1 MSFNLQMNLCKTL
14 AVCIAVL
21 AAPSP
26 AGAREFRVADTQS
39 EDYPTVQALT
49 FMARIVEERSGGRH
63 RIRVF
68 HSRQLGEEK
77 ETIEQTRVG
86 AIDLNRTNVA
96 PIGSLIPAAN
106 VLALPFLF
114 RSFDHLHK
122 VLDQAIGE
130 EILASSQR
138 HGFVGLTFYDSGIA
152 VDLQQRA
159 AGAHAC
165 RHERLANSGAAIG
178 ADVRHDQGARRR
190 TGRATVRAGATGLS
204 TRLIDG
210 AENNWP
216 SYVTTNHYKLAPY
229 YTLTEHT
236 MGPELLVMS
245 PRAWESLSAEDQ
257 DIFRDAAR
265 KSSAYMRELWNG
277 LEERSRQQARAA
289 GDHHHQRFRPK
300 AVRAGDEH
308 DLRKERHR
316 SGPERIDRAYS
327 QDSMSLDLLALKEEQ
342 SAAPTA
348 RQRRSLD
355 LETQSV
361 VRVLPIRW
369 RLLSIAALNATVAI
383 ILAALIWNGANVLS
397 RAWDDV
403 RTVRESDKLLVLLES
418 EASRLQNLIH
428 RYINQPSQEVLT
440 EILGLHGEVLSTLR
454 NRGAVDPVL
463 SGSADE
469 LRAVTER
476 FLQGFGE
483 VRELQTTIAHTYE
496 NDVLKPAREMA
507 GLYAIIEGAIGTRD
521 ALLLPSLGKSREAF
535 TASLVAANA
544 FYLSLA
550 SDAADEAR
558 RNITTVEQTIP
569 VMIDLAE
576 NDLQRAALTALAQR
590 AAAFGD
596 GLKTLAEQFA
606 TRTNLL
612 KTAIDDNQAAMIEVI
627 NKLSAQMTLREL
639 QAQGSFDHTL
649 ANIYQNVALV
659 AVVFLTLI
667 VVIGVLIAR
676 SIILPLKEIMAAMH
690 AVVSEKYDQPI
701 QGTQA
706 RDEIG
711 EMARA
716 VAVFRENA
724 IAKRKAENE
733 LRASKDRAE
742 KALEDLREAQQN
754 LIAAEKL
761 AALGGLVAGVAHEVN
776 NPIGI
781 SLTVASS
788 FARRCDDFANE
799 VGSGPL
805 RRSRLDEFLE
815 GGRDAANQLV
825 ANLQRAGELVQSFK
839 QVAVDRSHADRR
851 QFDLRES
858 TDQIV
863 ASLRPVLKKSQ
874 ITLTVDVPAG
884 IIMDSYPG
892 SYGQVLTNL
901 FLNSVVHAFPDGRAG
916 SVMVEARQVRDD
928 VEIFVSDDGV
938 GMSEDIQR
946 RAFDPFFTTRRGEGG
961 TGLGLHIIFNLV
973 TQQLGG
979 RLAFE
984 SRLGWGTRFRITL
997 PRVAPGESP
1006 PEEAAQ

>member
-1 MSFNLQMNLCKTL
+1 
-14 AVCIAVL
+14 
-21 AAPSP
+21 
-26 AGAREFRVADTQS
+26 
-39 EDYPTVQALT
+39 
-49 FMARIVEERSGGRH
+49 
-63 RIRVF
+63 
-68 HSRQLGEEK
+68 
-77 ETIEQTRVG
+77 
-86 AIDLNRTNVA
+86 
-96 PIGSLIPAAN
+96 
-106 VLALPFLF
+106 
-114 RSFDHLHK
+114 
-122 VLDQAIGE
+122 
-130 EILASSQR
+130 
-138 HGFVGLTFYDSGIA
+138 
-152 VDLQQRA
+152 
-159 AGAHAC
+159 
-165 RHERLANSGAAIG
+165 
-178 ADVRHDQGARRR
+178 
-190 TGRATVRAGATGLS
+190 
-204 TRLIDG
+204 
-210 AENNWP
+210 
-216 SYVTTNHYKLAPY
+216 
-229 YTLTEHT
+229 
-236 MGPELLVMS
+236 
-245 PRAWESLSAEDQ
+245 
-257 DIFRDAAR
+257 
-265 KSSAYMRELWNG
+265 
-277 LEERSRQQARAA
+277 
-289 GDHHHQRFRPK
+289 
-300 AVRAGDEH
+300 
-308 DLRKERHR
+308 
-316 SGPERIDRAYS
+316 
-327 QDSMSLDLLALKEEQ
+327 MSLNLLALKEEQ
-342 SAAPTA
+342 SAAPTG

-403 RTVRESDKLLVLLES
+403 RTVRESDRLLVLLES

-483 VRELQTTIAHTYE
+483 VRALQTTIAHTYE
-496 NDVLKPAREMA
+496 NEVLKPAREMA
-507 GLYAIIEGAIGTRD
+507 GLYAIIEGAIGARD

-550 SDAADEAR
+550 SDAADEAS

-576 NDLQRAALTALAQR
+576 NNLQRTALTALAQR

-606 TRTNLL
+606 MRTNLL
-612 KTAIDDNQAAMIEVI
+612 KTAIDDNQAAMIAVI

-659 AVVFLTLI
+659 AVIFLTLI
-667 VVIGVLIAR
+667 VVIGALIAR
-676 SIILPLKEIMAAMH
+676 SINLPLKEIMAAMH

-724 IAKRKAENE
+724 IAKRKAEDE

-788 FARRCDDFANE
+788 FARRCDEFAKE

-825 ANLQRAGELVQSFK
+825 SNLQRAGELVQSFK

-851 QFDLRES
+851 PFDLRES

-874 ITLTVDVPAG
+874 ITLTVDVPPG
-884 IIMDSYPG
+884 INMDSYPG

-916 SVMVEARQVRDD
+916 SVLVEARQVRDD
-928 VEIFVSDDGV
+928 VDIFVSDDGV
-938 GMSEDIQR
+938 GMSEEIQR

-997 PRVAPGESP
+997 PRVAPGETQ

>member
-1 MSFNLQMNLCKTL
+1 
-14 AVCIAVL
+14 
-21 AAPSP
+21 
-26 AGAREFRVADTQS
+26 
-39 EDYPTVQALT
+39 
-49 FMARIVEERSGGRH
+49 
-63 RIRVF
+63 
-68 HSRQLGEEK
+68 
-77 ETIEQTRVG
+77 
-86 AIDLNRTNVA
+86 
-96 PIGSLIPAAN
+96 
-106 VLALPFLF
+106 
-114 RSFDHLHK
+114 
-122 VLDQAIGE
+122 
-130 EILASSQR
+130 
-138 HGFVGLTFYDSGIA
+138 
-152 VDLQQRA
+152 
-159 AGAHAC
+159 
-165 RHERLANSGAAIG
+165 
-178 ADVRHDQGARRR
+178 
-190 TGRATVRAGATGLS
+190 
-204 TRLIDG
+204 
-210 AENNWP
+210 
-216 SYVTTNHYKLAPY
+216 
-229 YTLTEHT
+229 
-236 MGPELLVMS
+236 
-245 PRAWESLSAEDQ
+245 
-257 DIFRDAAR
+257 
-265 KSSAYMRELWNG
+265 
-277 LEERSRQQARAA
+277 
-289 GDHHHQRFRPK
+289 
-300 AVRAGDEH
+300 
-308 DLRKERHR
+308 
-316 SGPERIDRAYS
+316 
-327 QDSMSLDLLALKEEQ
+327 MSLDLVALKDEQ
-342 SAAPTA
+342 SAARNA
-348 RQRRSLD
+348 RPRRSLD
-355 LETQSV
+355 LETESF

-369 RLLSIAALNATVAI
+369 RLFSIAALNAAVAF
-383 ILAALIWNGANVLS
+383 ILAAFIWNGANVLS

-454 NRGAVDPVL
+454 NRGAIDPIL

-469 LRAVTER
+469 LRTVTER

-483 VRELQTTIAHTYE
+483 VRALQTTIAHTYE
-496 NDVLKPAREMA
+496 NEVLKPAREMA
-507 GLYAIIEGAIGTRD
+507 GLYAIIEGAIGARD

-576 NDLQRAALTALAQR
+576 NSLQRAALTALAQR

-606 TRTNLL
+606 MRTNLL
-612 KTAIDDNQAAMIEVI
+612 KTAIDDNQAAMISVI

-659 AVVFLTLI
+659 AVIFLTLI
-667 VVIGVLIAR
+667 VVIGALIAR

-690 AVVSEKYDQPI
+690 GVVSEKYDEPI
-701 QGTQA
+701 QGTHA

-724 IAKRKAENE
+724 IAKRKAEDE
-733 LRASKDRAE
+733 LRAAKDRAE
-742 KALEDLREAQQN
+742 KALDDLREAQQS

-761 AALGGLVAGVAHEVN
+761 AALGGLVAGVAHAVN

-788 FARRCDDFANE
+788 FARRCEEFAKE
-799 VGSGPL
+799 VDAGPL
-805 RRSRLDEFLE
+805 RRSRLGEFLE

-851 QFDLRES
+851 PFDLRES

-884 IIMDSYPG
+884 IMMDSYPG

-916 SVMVEARQVRDD
+916 SVIVEARQVRDD
-928 VEIFVSDDGV
+928 VDIFVSDDGV
-938 GMSEDIQR
+938 GMSEEIQR
-946 RAFDPFFTTRRGEGG
+946 RAFDPFFTTRRNEGG

-997 PRVAPGESP
+997 PRVAPGEAP
-1006 PEEAAQ
+1006 PAQAAQ

>member
-1 MSFNLQMNLCKTL
+1 
-14 AVCIAVL
+14 
-21 AAPSP
+21 
-26 AGAREFRVADTQS
+26 
-39 EDYPTVQALT
+39 
-49 FMARIVEERSGGRH
+49 
-63 RIRVF
+63 
-68 HSRQLGEEK
+68 
-77 ETIEQTRVG
+77 
-86 AIDLNRTNVA
+86 
-96 PIGSLIPAAN
+96 
-106 VLALPFLF
+106 
-114 RSFDHLHK
+114 
-122 VLDQAIGE
+122 
-130 EILASSQR
+130 
-138 HGFVGLTFYDSGIA
+138 
-152 VDLQQRA
+152 
-159 AGAHAC
+159 
-165 RHERLANSGAAIG
+165 
-178 ADVRHDQGARRR
+178 
-190 TGRATVRAGATGLS
+190 
-204 TRLIDG
+204 
-210 AENNWP
+210 
-216 SYVTTNHYKLAPY
+216 
-229 YTLTEHT
+229 
-236 MGPELLVMS
+236 
-245 PRAWESLSAEDQ
+245 
-257 DIFRDAAR
+257 
-265 KSSAYMRELWNG
+265 
-277 LEERSRQQARAA
+277 
-289 GDHHHQRFRPK
+289 
-300 AVRAGDEH
+300 
-308 DLRKERHR
+308 
-316 SGPERIDRAYS
+316 
-327 QDSMSLDLLALKEEQ
+327 MSLDLLALKEEQ
-342 SAAPTA
+342 SAAPTG

-355 LETQSV
+355 LETQSL

-403 RTVRESDKLLVLLES
+403 RTVRESDRLLVLLES

-483 VRELQTTIAHTYE
+483 VRALQTTIAHTYE
-496 NDVLKPAREMA
+496 NEVLKPAREMA
-507 GLYAIIEGAIGTRD
+507 GLYAIIEGAIGARD

-576 NDLQRAALTALAQR
+576 NNLQRTALTALAQR

-606 TRTNLL
+606 MRTNLL
-612 KTAIDDNQAAMIEVI
+612 KTAIDDNQAAMIAVI

-659 AVVFLTLI
+659 AVIFLTLI
-667 VVIGVLIAR
+667 VVIGALIAR
-676 SIILPLKEIMAAMH
+676 SINLPLKEIMAAMH

-724 IAKRKAENE
+724 IAKRKAEDE

-788 FARRCDDFANE
+788 FARRCDEFAKE

-825 ANLQRAGELVQSFK
+825 SNLQRAGELVQSFK

-851 QFDLRES
+851 PFDLRES

-874 ITLTVDVPAG
+874 ITLTVDVPPG
-884 IIMDSYPG
+884 INMDSYPG

-916 SVMVEARQVRDD
+916 SVLVEARQVRDD
-928 VEIFVSDDGV
+928 VDIFVSDDGV
-938 GMSEDIQR
+938 GMSEEIQR

-997 PRVAPGESP
+997 PRVAPGETQ

>member
-1 MSFNLQMNLCKTL
+1 
-14 AVCIAVL
+14 
-21 AAPSP
+21 
-26 AGAREFRVADTQS
+26 
-39 EDYPTVQALT
+39 
-49 FMARIVEERSGGRH
+49 
-63 RIRVF
+63 
-68 HSRQLGEEK
+68 
-77 ETIEQTRVG
+77 
-86 AIDLNRTNVA
+86 
-96 PIGSLIPAAN
+96 
-106 VLALPFLF
+106 
-114 RSFDHLHK
+114 
-122 VLDQAIGE
+122 
-130 EILASSQR
+130 
-138 HGFVGLTFYDSGIA
+138 
-152 VDLQQRA
+152 
-159 AGAHAC
+159 
-165 RHERLANSGAAIG
+165 
-178 ADVRHDQGARRR
+178 
-190 TGRATVRAGATGLS
+190 
-204 TRLIDG
+204 
-210 AENNWP
+210 
-216 SYVTTNHYKLAPY
+216 
-229 YTLTEHT
+229 
-236 MGPELLVMS
+236 
-245 PRAWESLSAEDQ
+245 
-257 DIFRDAAR
+257 
-265 KSSAYMRELWNG
+265 
-277 LEERSRQQARAA
+277 
-289 GDHHHQRFRPK
+289 
-300 AVRAGDEH
+300 
-308 DLRKERHR
+308 
-316 SGPERIDRAYS
+316 
-327 QDSMSLDLLALKEEQ
+327 MSLDLVALKDEQ
-342 SAAPTA
+342 SATRNA
-348 RQRRSLD
+348 RPRRSLD
-355 LETQSV
+355 LETESV

-369 RLLSIAALNATVAI
+369 RLFLIAALNASVAF
-383 ILAALIWNGANVLS
+383 ILAAFIWNGANVLS

-454 NRGAVDPVL
+454 NRGAVDPIL

-469 LRAVTER
+469 LRTVTER

-483 VRELQTTIAHTYE
+483 VRALQTTIAHTYE

-507 GLYAIIEGAIGTRD
+507 GLYAIIEGAIGARD

-576 NDLQRAALTALAQR
+576 NSLQRAALSALAQR

-606 TRTNLL
+606 MRTNLL
-612 KTAIDDNQAAMIEVI
+612 KTAIDDNQAAMIAVI

-659 AVVFLTLI
+659 AVIFLTLI
-667 VVIGVLIAR
+667 VVIGALIAR

-690 AVVSEKYDQPI
+690 AVVSEKYDEPI
-701 QGTQA
+701 QGTHA

-724 IAKRKAENE
+724 IAKRKAEDE
-733 LRASKDRAE
+733 LRAAKDRAE
-742 KALEDLREAQQN
+742 KALDDLREAQQN

-788 FARRCDDFANE
+788 FARRCDEFAKE
-799 VGSGPL
+799 VGAGPL

-851 QFDLRES
+851 PFDLRES

-874 ITLTVDVPAG
+874 ITLSVDVPAG
-884 IIMDSYPG
+884 IVMDSYPG

-916 SVMVEARQVRDD
+916 SVIVEARQVRDD
-928 VEIFVSDDGV
+928 VDIFVSDDGV
-938 GMSEDIQR
+938 GMSEEIQR
-946 RAFDPFFTTRRGEGG
+946 RAFDPFFTTRRNEGG

-997 PRVAPGESP
+997 PRVAPGETQP
-1006 PEEAAQ
+1006 AQAAQ

>member
-1 MSFNLQMNLCKTL
+1 
-14 AVCIAVL
+14 
-21 AAPSP
+21 
-26 AGAREFRVADTQS
+26 
-39 EDYPTVQALT
+39 
-49 FMARIVEERSGGRH
+49 
-63 RIRVF
+63 
-68 HSRQLGEEK
+68 
-77 ETIEQTRVG
+77 
-86 AIDLNRTNVA
+86 
-96 PIGSLIPAAN
+96 
-106 VLALPFLF
+106 
-114 RSFDHLHK
+114 
-122 VLDQAIGE
+122 
-130 EILASSQR
+130 
-138 HGFVGLTFYDSGIA
+138 
-152 VDLQQRA
+152 
-159 AGAHAC
+159 
-165 RHERLANSGAAIG
+165 
-178 ADVRHDQGARRR
+178 
-190 TGRATVRAGATGLS
+190 
-204 TRLIDG
+204 
-210 AENNWP
+210 
-216 SYVTTNHYKLAPY
+216 
-229 YTLTEHT
+229 
-236 MGPELLVMS
+236 
-245 PRAWESLSAEDQ
+245 
-257 DIFRDAAR
+257 
-265 KSSAYMRELWNG
+265 
-277 LEERSRQQARAA
+277 
-289 GDHHHQRFRPK
+289 
-300 AVRAGDEH
+300 
-308 DLRKERHR
+308 
-316 SGPERIDRAYS
+316 
-327 QDSMSLDLLALKEEQ
+327 MSLDLVALKDEQ
-342 SAAPTA
+342 SATRNA
-348 RQRRSLD
+348 RPRRSLD
-355 LETQSV
+355 LETESV

-369 RLLSIAALNATVAI
+369 RLFLIAALNASVAF
-383 ILAALIWNGANVLS
+383 ILAAFIWNGANVLS

-454 NRGAVDPVL
+454 NRGAIDPIL

-469 LRAVTER
+469 LRTVTER

-483 VRELQTTIAHTYE
+483 VRALQTTIAHTYE

-507 GLYAIIEGAIGTRD
+507 GLYAIIEGAIGARD
-521 ALLLPSLGKSREAF
+521 ALLLPSLGKSRESF

-576 NDLQRAALTALAQR
+576 NSLQRAALSALAQR

-606 TRTNLL
+606 MRTNLL
-612 KTAIDDNQAAMIEVI
+612 KTAIDDNQAAMIAVI

-659 AVVFLTLI
+659 AVIFLTLI
-667 VVIGVLIAR
+667 VVIGALIAR

-690 AVVSEKYDQPI
+690 AVVSEKYDEPI
-701 QGTQA
+701 QGTHA

-724 IAKRKAENE
+724 IAKRKAEDE
-733 LRASKDRAE
+733 LRAAKDRAE
-742 KALEDLREAQQN
+742 KALDDLREAQQS

-788 FARRCDDFANE
+788 FARRCDEFAKE
-799 VGSGPL
+799 VDAGPL

-851 QFDLRES
+851 PFDLRES

-916 SVMVEARQVRDD
+916 SVIVEARQVRDD
-928 VEIFVSDDGV
+928 VDIFVSDDGV
-938 GMSEDIQR
+938 GMSEEIQR
-946 RAFDPFFTTRRGEGG
+946 RAFDPFFTTRRNEGG

-997 PRVAPGESP
+997 PRVAPGEAQP
-1006 PEEAAQ
+1006 AQAAQ

>member
-1 MSFNLQMNLCKTL
+1 
-14 AVCIAVL
+14 
-21 AAPSP
+21 
-26 AGAREFRVADTQS
+26 
-39 EDYPTVQALT
+39 
-49 FMARIVEERSGGRH
+49 
-63 RIRVF
+63 
-68 HSRQLGEEK
+68 
-77 ETIEQTRVG
+77 
-86 AIDLNRTNVA
+86 
-96 PIGSLIPAAN
+96 
-106 VLALPFLF
+106 
-114 RSFDHLHK
+114 
-122 VLDQAIGE
+122 
-130 EILASSQR
+130 
-138 HGFVGLTFYDSGIA
+138 
-152 VDLQQRA
+152 
-159 AGAHAC
+159 
-165 RHERLANSGAAIG
+165 
-178 ADVRHDQGARRR
+178 
-190 TGRATVRAGATGLS
+190 
-204 TRLIDG
+204 
-210 AENNWP
+210 
-216 SYVTTNHYKLAPY
+216 
-229 YTLTEHT
+229 
-236 MGPELLVMS
+236 
-245 PRAWESLSAEDQ
+245 
-257 DIFRDAAR
+257 
-265 KSSAYMRELWNG
+265 
-277 LEERSRQQARAA
+277 
-289 GDHHHQRFRPK
+289 
-300 AVRAGDEH
+300 
-308 DLRKERHR
+308 
-316 SGPERIDRAYS
+316 
-327 QDSMSLDLLALKEEQ
+327 MSLDLVALKDEQ
-342 SAAPTA
+342 SATRNA
-348 RQRRSLD
+348 RPRRSLD
-355 LETQSV
+355 LETESV

-369 RLLSIAALNATVAI
+369 RLFLIAALNASVAF
-383 ILAALIWNGANVLS
+383 ILAAFIWNGANVLS

-454 NRGAVDPVL
+454 NRGAVDPIL

-469 LRAVTER
+469 LRTVTER

-483 VRELQTTIAHTYE
+483 VRALQTTIAHTYE

-507 GLYAIIEGAIGTRD
+507 GLYAIIEGAIGARD

-576 NDLQRAALTALAQR
+576 NSLQRAALSALAQR

-596 GLKTLAEQFA
+596 GLKTLAEQFSM
-606 TRTNLL
+606 RTNLL
-612 KTAIDDNQAAMIEVI
+612 KTAIDDNQAAMIAVI

-659 AVVFLTLI
+659 AVIFLTLI
-667 VVIGVLIAR
+667 VVIGALIAR

-690 AVVSEKYDQPI
+690 AVVSEKYDEPI
-701 QGTQA
+701 QGTHA

-724 IAKRKAENE
+724 IAKRKAEDE
-733 LRASKDRAE
+733 LRAAKDRAE
-742 KALEDLREAQQN
+742 KALDDLREAQQN

-788 FARRCDDFANE
+788 FARRCDEFAKE
-799 VGSGPL
+799 VGAGPL

-851 QFDLRES
+851 PFDLRES

-874 ITLTVDVPAG
+874 ITLSVDVPAG
-884 IIMDSYPG
+884 IVMDSYPG

-916 SVMVEARQVRDD
+916 SVIVEARQVRDD
-928 VEIFVSDDGV
+928 VDIFVSDDGV
-938 GMSEDIQR
+938 GMSEEIQR
-946 RAFDPFFTTRRGEGG
+946 RAFDPFFTTRRNEGG

-997 PRVAPGESP
+997 PRVAPGETQP
-1006 PEEAAQ
+1006 AQAAQ

>member
-1 MSFNLQMNLCKTL
+1 
-14 AVCIAVL
+14 
-21 AAPSP
+21 
-26 AGAREFRVADTQS
+26 
-39 EDYPTVQALT
+39 
-49 FMARIVEERSGGRH
+49 
-63 RIRVF
+63 
-68 HSRQLGEEK
+68 
-77 ETIEQTRVG
+77 
-86 AIDLNRTNVA
+86 
-96 PIGSLIPAAN
+96 
-106 VLALPFLF
+106 
-114 RSFDHLHK
+114 
-122 VLDQAIGE
+122 
-130 EILASSQR
+130 
-138 HGFVGLTFYDSGIA
+138 
-152 VDLQQRA
+152 
-159 AGAHAC
+159 
-165 RHERLANSGAAIG
+165 
-178 ADVRHDQGARRR
+178 
-190 TGRATVRAGATGLS
+190 
-204 TRLIDG
+204 
-210 AENNWP
+210 
-216 SYVTTNHYKLAPY
+216 
-229 YTLTEHT
+229 
-236 MGPELLVMS
+236 
-245 PRAWESLSAEDQ
+245 
-257 DIFRDAAR
+257 
-265 KSSAYMRELWNG
+265 
-277 LEERSRQQARAA
+277 
-289 GDHHHQRFRPK
+289 
-300 AVRAGDEH
+300 
-308 DLRKERHR
+308 
-316 SGPERIDRAYS
+316 
-327 QDSMSLDLLALKEEQ
+327 MSLDLVALKDEQ
-342 SAAPTA
+342 SATRNA
-348 RQRRSLD
+348 RPRRSLD
-355 LETQSV
+355 LETESV

-369 RLLSIAALNATVAI
+369 RLFLIAALNASVAF
-383 ILAALIWNGANVLS
+383 ILAAFIWNGANVLS

-454 NRGAVDPVL
+454 NRGAVDPIL

-469 LRAVTER
+469 LRTVTER

-483 VRELQTTIAHTYE
+483 VRALQTTIAHTYE

-507 GLYAIIEGAIGTRD
+507 GLYAIIEGAIGARD

-576 NDLQRAALTALAQR
+576 NSLQRAALSALAQR
-590 AAAFGD
+590 AGAFGD

-606 TRTNLL
+606 MRTNLL
-612 KTAIDDNQAAMIEVI
+612 KTAIDDNQAAMIAVI

-659 AVVFLTLI
+659 AVIFLTLI
-667 VVIGVLIAR
+667 VVIGALIAR

-690 AVVSEKYDQPI
+690 AVVSEKYDEPI
-701 QGTQA
+701 QGTHA

-724 IAKRKAENE
+724 IAKRKAEDE
-733 LRASKDRAE
+733 LRAAKDRAE
-742 KALEDLREAQQN
+742 KALDDLREAQQN

-788 FARRCDDFANE
+788 FARRCDEFAKE
-799 VGSGPL
+799 VGAGPL

-851 QFDLRES
+851 PFDLRES

-874 ITLTVDVPAG
+874 ITLSVDVPAG
-884 IIMDSYPG
+884 IVMDSYPG

-916 SVMVEARQVRDD
+916 SVIVEARQVRDD
-928 VEIFVSDDGV
+928 VDIFVSDDGV
-938 GMSEDIQR
+938 GMSEEIQR
-946 RAFDPFFTTRRGEGG
+946 RAFDPFFTTRRNEGG

-997 PRVAPGESP
+997 PRVAPGETQP
-1006 PEEAAQ
+1006 AQAAQ

>member
-1 MSFNLQMNLCKTL
+1 
-14 AVCIAVL
+14 
-21 AAPSP
+21 
-26 AGAREFRVADTQS
+26 
-39 EDYPTVQALT
+39 
-49 FMARIVEERSGGRH
+49 
-63 RIRVF
+63 
-68 HSRQLGEEK
+68 
-77 ETIEQTRVG
+77 
-86 AIDLNRTNVA
+86 
-96 PIGSLIPAAN
+96 
-106 VLALPFLF
+106 
-114 RSFDHLHK
+114 
-122 VLDQAIGE
+122 
-130 EILASSQR
+130 
-138 HGFVGLTFYDSGIA
+138 
-152 VDLQQRA
+152 
-159 AGAHAC
+159 
-165 RHERLANSGAAIG
+165 
-178 ADVRHDQGARRR
+178 
-190 TGRATVRAGATGLS
+190 
-204 TRLIDG
+204 
-210 AENNWP
+210 
-216 SYVTTNHYKLAPY
+216 
-229 YTLTEHT
+229 
-236 MGPELLVMS
+236 
-245 PRAWESLSAEDQ
+245 
-257 DIFRDAAR
+257 
-265 KSSAYMRELWNG
+265 
-277 LEERSRQQARAA
+277 
-289 GDHHHQRFRPK
+289 
-300 AVRAGDEH
+300 
-308 DLRKERHR
+308 
-316 SGPERIDRAYS
+316 
-327 QDSMSLDLLALKEEQ
+327 MSLDLVALKDEQ
-342 SAAPTA
+342 SAARNA
-348 RQRRSLD
+348 RPRRSLD
-355 LETQSV
+355 LETESV

-369 RLLSIAALNATVAI
+369 RLFSIAALNGAVAF
-383 ILAALIWNGANVLS
+383 ILAAFIWNGANVLS

-454 NRGAVDPVL
+454 NRGAIDPIL

-469 LRAVTER
+469 LRTVTER

-483 VRELQTTIAHTYE
+483 VRALQTTIAHTYE
-496 NDVLKPAREMA
+496 NEVLKPAREMA
-507 GLYAIIEGAIGTRD
+507 GLYAIIEGAIGARD

-576 NDLQRAALTALAQR
+576 NSLQRAALTALAQR

-606 TRTNLL
+606 MRTNLL
-612 KTAIDDNQAAMIEVI
+612 KTAIDDNQAAMISVI

-659 AVVFLTLI
+659 AVIFLTLI
-667 VVIGVLIAR
+667 VVIGALIAR

-690 AVVSEKYDQPI
+690 GVVSEKYDEPI
-701 QGTQA
+701 QGTHA

-724 IAKRKAENE
+724 IAKRKAEDE
-733 LRASKDRAE
+733 LRAAKDRAE
-742 KALEDLREAQQN
+742 KALDDLREAQQS

-788 FARRCDDFANE
+788 FARRCEEFAKE
-799 VGSGPL
+799 VDAGPL
-805 RRSRLDEFLE
+805 RRSRLGEFLE

-851 QFDLRES
+851 PFDLRES

-884 IIMDSYPG
+884 IMMDSYPG

-916 SVMVEARQVRDD
+916 SVIVEARQVRDD
-928 VEIFVSDDGV
+928 VDIFVSDDGV
-938 GMSEDIQR
+938 GMSEEIQR
-946 RAFDPFFTTRRGEGG
+946 RAFDPFFTTRRNEGG

-997 PRVAPGESP
+997 PRVAPGEAP
-1006 PEEAAQ
+1006 PAQAAQ

>member
-1 MSFNLQMNLCKTL
+1 
-14 AVCIAVL
+14 
-21 AAPSP
+21 
-26 AGAREFRVADTQS
+26 
-39 EDYPTVQALT
+39 
-49 FMARIVEERSGGRH
+49 
-63 RIRVF
+63 
-68 HSRQLGEEK
+68 
-77 ETIEQTRVG
+77 
-86 AIDLNRTNVA
+86 
-96 PIGSLIPAAN
+96 
-106 VLALPFLF
+106 
-114 RSFDHLHK
+114 
-122 VLDQAIGE
+122 
-130 EILASSQR
+130 
-138 HGFVGLTFYDSGIA
+138 
-152 VDLQQRA
+152 
-159 AGAHAC
+159 
-165 RHERLANSGAAIG
+165 
-178 ADVRHDQGARRR
+178 
-190 TGRATVRAGATGLS
+190 
-204 TRLIDG
+204 
-210 AENNWP
+210 
-216 SYVTTNHYKLAPY
+216 
-229 YTLTEHT
+229 
-236 MGPELLVMS
+236 
-245 PRAWESLSAEDQ
+245 
-257 DIFRDAAR
+257 
-265 KSSAYMRELWNG
+265 
-277 LEERSRQQARAA
+277 
-289 GDHHHQRFRPK
+289 
-300 AVRAGDEH
+300 
-308 DLRKERHR
+308 
-316 SGPERIDRAYS
+316 
-327 QDSMSLDLLALKEEQ
+327 MSLNLLALKEEQ
-342 SAAPTA
+342 SAAPTG

-403 RTVRESDKLLVLLES
+403 RTVRESDRLLVLLES

-483 VRELQTTIAHTYE
+483 VRALQTTIAHTYE
-496 NDVLKPAREMA
+496 NEVLKPAREMA
-507 GLYAIIEGAIGTRD
+507 GLYAIIEGAIGARD

-550 SDAADEAR
+550 SDAADEAS

-576 NDLQRAALTALAQR
+576 NNLQRTALTALAQR

-606 TRTNLL
+606 MRTNLL
-612 KTAIDDNQAAMIEVI
+612 KTAIDDNQAAMIAVI

-659 AVVFLTLI
+659 AVIFLTLI
-667 VVIGVLIAR
+667 VVIGALIAR
-676 SIILPLKEIMAAMH
+676 SINLPLKEIMAAMH

-724 IAKRKAENE
+724 IAKRKAEDE

-788 FARRCDDFANE
+788 FARRCDEFAKE

-825 ANLQRAGELVQSFK
+825 SNLQRAGELVRSFK

-851 QFDLRES
+851 PFDLRES

-874 ITLTVDVPAG
+874 ITLTVDVPPG
-884 IIMDSYPG
+884 INMDSYPG

-916 SVMVEARQVRDD
+916 SVLVEARQVRDD
-928 VEIFVSDDGV
+928 VDIFVSDDGV
-938 GMSEDIQR
+938 GMSEEIQR

-997 PRVAPGESP
+997 PRVAPGETQ

>member
-1 MSFNLQMNLCKTL
+1 
-14 AVCIAVL
+14 
-21 AAPSP
+21 
-26 AGAREFRVADTQS
+26 
-39 EDYPTVQALT
+39 
-49 FMARIVEERSGGRH
+49 
-63 RIRVF
+63 
-68 HSRQLGEEK
+68 
-77 ETIEQTRVG
+77 
-86 AIDLNRTNVA
+86 
-96 PIGSLIPAAN
+96 
-106 VLALPFLF
+106 
-114 RSFDHLHK
+114 
-122 VLDQAIGE
+122 
-130 EILASSQR
+130 
-138 HGFVGLTFYDSGIA
+138 
-152 VDLQQRA
+152 
-159 AGAHAC
+159 
-165 RHERLANSGAAIG
+165 
-178 ADVRHDQGARRR
+178 
-190 TGRATVRAGATGLS
+190 
-204 TRLIDG
+204 
-210 AENNWP
+210 
-216 SYVTTNHYKLAPY
+216 
-229 YTLTEHT
+229 
-236 MGPELLVMS
+236 
-245 PRAWESLSAEDQ
+245 
-257 DIFRDAAR
+257 
-265 KSSAYMRELWNG
+265 
-277 LEERSRQQARAA
+277 
-289 GDHHHQRFRPK
+289 
-300 AVRAGDEH
+300 
-308 DLRKERHR
+308 
-316 SGPERIDRAYS
+316 
-327 QDSMSLDLLALKEEQ
+327 MSLDLVALKDEQ
-342 SAAPTA
+342 SATRNA
-348 RQRRSLD
+348 RPRRSLD
-355 LETQSV
+355 LETESV

-369 RLLSIAALNATVAI
+369 RLFLIAALNASVAF
-383 ILAALIWNGANVLS
+383 ILAAFIWNGANVLS

-454 NRGAVDPVL
+454 NRGAVDPIL

-469 LRAVTER
+469 LRTVTER

-483 VRELQTTIAHTYE
+483 VRALQTTIAHTYE

-507 GLYAIIEGAIGTRD
+507 GLYAIIEGAIGARD

-576 NDLQRAALTALAQR
+576 NSLQRAALSALAQR

-606 TRTNLL
+606 MRTNLL
-612 KTAIDDNQAAMIEVI
+612 KTAIDDNQAAMIAVI

-659 AVVFLTLI
+659 AVIFLTLI
-667 VVIGVLIAR
+667 VVIGALIAR

-690 AVVSEKYDQPI
+690 AVVSEKYDEPI
-701 QGTQA
+701 HGTHA

-724 IAKRKAENE
+724 IAKRKAEDE
-733 LRASKDRAE
+733 LRAAKDRAE
-742 KALEDLREAQQN
+742 KALDDLREAQQS

-788 FARRCDDFANE
+788 FARRCDEFAKE
-799 VGSGPL
+799 VDAGPL
-805 RRSRLDEFLE
+805 RRSRLDEFLK

-851 QFDLRES
+851 PFDLRES

-916 SVMVEARQVRDD
+916 SVIVEARQVRDD
-928 VEIFVSDDGV
+928 VDIFVSDDGV
-938 GMSEDIQR
+938 GMSEEIQR
-946 RAFDPFFTTRRGEGG
+946 RAFDPFFTTRRNEGG

-997 PRVAPGESP
+997 PRVAPGEAQP
-1006 PEEAAQ
+1006 AQAAQ

>member
-1 MSFNLQMNLCKTL
+1 
-14 AVCIAVL
+14 
-21 AAPSP
+21 
-26 AGAREFRVADTQS
+26 
-39 EDYPTVQALT
+39 
-49 FMARIVEERSGGRH
+49 
-63 RIRVF
+63 
-68 HSRQLGEEK
+68 
-77 ETIEQTRVG
+77 
-86 AIDLNRTNVA
+86 
-96 PIGSLIPAAN
+96 
-106 VLALPFLF
+106 
-114 RSFDHLHK
+114 
-122 VLDQAIGE
+122 
-130 EILASSQR
+130 
-138 HGFVGLTFYDSGIA
+138 
-152 VDLQQRA
+152 
-159 AGAHAC
+159 
-165 RHERLANSGAAIG
+165 
-178 ADVRHDQGARRR
+178 
-190 TGRATVRAGATGLS
+190 
-204 TRLIDG
+204 
-210 AENNWP
+210 
-216 SYVTTNHYKLAPY
+216 
-229 YTLTEHT
+229 
-236 MGPELLVMS
+236 
-245 PRAWESLSAEDQ
+245 
-257 DIFRDAAR
+257 
-265 KSSAYMRELWNG
+265 
-277 LEERSRQQARAA
+277 
-289 GDHHHQRFRPK
+289 
-300 AVRAGDEH
+300 
-308 DLRKERHR
+308 
-316 SGPERIDRAYS
+316 
-327 QDSMSLDLLALKEEQ
+327 MSLDLLALKEEQ
-342 SAAPTA
+342 SRAPTA

-483 VRELQTTIAHTYE
+483 VRALQTTIAHTYE
-496 NDVLKPAREMA
+496 NEVLKPAREMA
-507 GLYAIIEGAIGTRD
+507 GLYAIIEGAIGARD

-576 NDLQRAALTALAQR
+576 NNLQRTALTALAQR

-606 TRTNLL
+606 MRTNLL
-612 KTAIDDNQAAMIEVI
+612 KTAIDDNQAAMIAVI

-659 AVVFLTLI
+659 AVMFLTLI
-667 VVIGVLIAR
+667 VIIGALIAR

-724 IAKRKAENE
+724 IAKRKAEDE
-733 LRASKDRAE
+733 LRASRDRAE

-788 FARRCDDFANE
+788 FARRCDEFAKE

-825 ANLQRAGELVQSFK
+825 TNLQRAGELVQSFK

-851 QFDLRES
+851 PFDLRES

-874 ITLTVDVPAG
+874 ITLSVDVPPG
-884 IIMDSYPG
+884 ISMDSYPG

-916 SVMVEARQVRDD
+916 SVLVEARQVRDD
-928 VEIFVSDDGV
+928 VDIFVSDDGV
-938 GMSEDIQR
+938 GMSEEIQR

-997 PRVAPGESP
+997 PRVAPGESL

>member
-1 MSFNLQMNLCKTL
+1 
-14 AVCIAVL
+14 
-21 AAPSP
+21 
-26 AGAREFRVADTQS
+26 
-39 EDYPTVQALT
+39 
-49 FMARIVEERSGGRH
+49 
-63 RIRVF
+63 
-68 HSRQLGEEK
+68 
-77 ETIEQTRVG
+77 
-86 AIDLNRTNVA
+86 
-96 PIGSLIPAAN
+96 
-106 VLALPFLF
+106 
-114 RSFDHLHK
+114 
-122 VLDQAIGE
+122 
-130 EILASSQR
+130 
-138 HGFVGLTFYDSGIA
+138 
-152 VDLQQRA
+152 
-159 AGAHAC
+159 
-165 RHERLANSGAAIG
+165 
-178 ADVRHDQGARRR
+178 
-190 TGRATVRAGATGLS
+190 
-204 TRLIDG
+204 
-210 AENNWP
+210 
-216 SYVTTNHYKLAPY
+216 
-229 YTLTEHT
+229 
-236 MGPELLVMS
+236 
-245 PRAWESLSAEDQ
+245 
-257 DIFRDAAR
+257 
-265 KSSAYMRELWNG
+265 
-277 LEERSRQQARAA
+277 
-289 GDHHHQRFRPK
+289 
-300 AVRAGDEH
+300 
-308 DLRKERHR
+308 
-316 SGPERIDRAYS
+316 
-327 QDSMSLDLLALKEEQ
+327 MSLDLVALKDEP
-342 SAAPTA
+342 SATRNA
-348 RQRRSLD
+348 RPRRSLD
-355 LETQSV
+355 LETESV

-369 RLLSIAALNATVAI
+369 RLFSIAALNALVAF
-383 ILAALIWNGANVLS
+383 ILAAFIWNGANVLS

-454 NRGAVDPVL
+454 NRGAIDPIL

-469 LRAVTER
+469 LRTVTER

-483 VRELQTTIAHTYE
+483 VRALQTTIAHTYE

-507 GLYAIIEGAIGTRD
+507 GLYAIIEGAIGARD

-576 NDLQRAALTALAQR
+576 NSLQRAALTALAQR

-606 TRTNLL
+606 MRTNLL
-612 KTAIDDNQAAMIEVI
+612 KTAIDDNQAAMISVI

-659 AVVFLTLI
+659 AVIFLTLI
-667 VVIGVLIAR
+667 VVIGALIAR

-690 AVVSEKYDQPI
+690 GVVSEKYDEPI
-701 QGTQA
+701 QGTHA

-724 IAKRKAENE
+724 IAKRKAEDE
-733 LRASKDRAE
+733 LRAAKDRAE
-742 KALEDLREAQQN
+742 KALDDLREAQQS

-788 FARRCDDFANE
+788 FARRCEEFAKE
-799 VGSGPL
+799 VDAGPL
-805 RRSRLDEFLE
+805 RRSRLGEFLE

-825 ANLQRAGELVQSFK
+825 SNLQRAGELVQSFK

-851 QFDLRES
+851 PFDLRES

-892 SYGQVLTNL
+892 AYGQVLTNL

-916 SVMVEARQVRDD
+916 TVIVEARQVRDD
-928 VEIFVSDDGV
+928 VDIFVSDDGV
-938 GMSEDIQR
+938 GMSEEIQR
-946 RAFDPFFTTRRGEGG
+946 RAFDPFFTTRRNEGG

-997 PRVAPGESP
+997 PRVAPGEAP
-1006 PEEAAQ
+1006 PAQAAQ

>member
-1 MSFNLQMNLCKTL
+1 
-14 AVCIAVL
+14 
-21 AAPSP
+21 
-26 AGAREFRVADTQS
+26 
-39 EDYPTVQALT
+39 
-49 FMARIVEERSGGRH
+49 
-63 RIRVF
+63 
-68 HSRQLGEEK
+68 
-77 ETIEQTRVG
+77 
-86 AIDLNRTNVA
+86 
-96 PIGSLIPAAN
+96 
-106 VLALPFLF
+106 
-114 RSFDHLHK
+114 
-122 VLDQAIGE
+122 
-130 EILASSQR
+130 
-138 HGFVGLTFYDSGIA
+138 
-152 VDLQQRA
+152 
-159 AGAHAC
+159 
-165 RHERLANSGAAIG
+165 
-178 ADVRHDQGARRR
+178 
-190 TGRATVRAGATGLS
+190 
-204 TRLIDG
+204 
-210 AENNWP
+210 
-216 SYVTTNHYKLAPY
+216 
-229 YTLTEHT
+229 
-236 MGPELLVMS
+236 
-245 PRAWESLSAEDQ
+245 
-257 DIFRDAAR
+257 
-265 KSSAYMRELWNG
+265 
-277 LEERSRQQARAA
+277 
-289 GDHHHQRFRPK
+289 
-300 AVRAGDEH
+300 
-308 DLRKERHR
+308 
-316 SGPERIDRAYS
+316 
-327 QDSMSLDLLALKEEQ
+327 MSLDLVALKDEQ
-342 SAAPTA
+342 SATRNA
-348 RQRRSLD
+348 RPRRSLD
-355 LETQSV
+355 LETESV

-369 RLLSIAALNATVAI
+369 RLFLIAALNASVAF
-383 ILAALIWNGANVLS
+383 ILAAFIWNGANVLS

-454 NRGAVDPVL
+454 NRGAVDPIL

-469 LRAVTER
+469 LRTVTER

-483 VRELQTTIAHTYE
+483 VRALQTTIAHTYE

-507 GLYAIIEGAIGTRD
+507 GLYAIIEGAIGARD

-576 NDLQRAALTALAQR
+576 NSLQRAALSALAQR
-590 AAAFGD
+590 AGAFGD

-606 TRTNLL
+606 MRTNLL
-612 KTAIDDNQAAMIEVI
+612 KTAIDDNQAAMIAVI

-659 AVVFLTLI
+659 AVIFLTLI
-667 VVIGVLIAR
+667 VVIGALIAR

-690 AVVSEKYDQPI
+690 GVVSEKYDEPI
-701 QGTQA
+701 QGTHA

-724 IAKRKAENE
+724 IAKRKAEDE
-733 LRASKDRAE
+733 LRAAKDRAE
-742 KALEDLREAQQN
+742 KALDDLREAQQS

-788 FARRCDDFANE
+788 FARRCEEFTKE
-799 VGSGPL
+799 VGAGPL

-851 QFDLRES
+851 PFDLRES

-884 IIMDSYPG
+884 IVMDSYPG

-916 SVMVEARQVRDD
+916 SVIVEARQVRDD
-928 VEIFVSDDGV
+928 VDIFVSDDGV
-938 GMSEDIQR
+938 GMSEEIQR
-946 RAFDPFFTTRRGEGG
+946 RAFDPFFTTRRNEGG

-997 PRVAPGESP
+997 PRVAPGEAP
-1006 PEEAAQ
+1006 PAQAAQ

>member
-1 MSFNLQMNLCKTL
+1 
-14 AVCIAVL
+14 
-21 AAPSP
+21 
-26 AGAREFRVADTQS
+26 
-39 EDYPTVQALT
+39 
-49 FMARIVEERSGGRH
+49 
-63 RIRVF
+63 
-68 HSRQLGEEK
+68 
-77 ETIEQTRVG
+77 
-86 AIDLNRTNVA
+86 
-96 PIGSLIPAAN
+96 
-106 VLALPFLF
+106 
-114 RSFDHLHK
+114 
-122 VLDQAIGE
+122 
-130 EILASSQR
+130 
-138 HGFVGLTFYDSGIA
+138 
-152 VDLQQRA
+152 
-159 AGAHAC
+159 
-165 RHERLANSGAAIG
+165 
-178 ADVRHDQGARRR
+178 
-190 TGRATVRAGATGLS
+190 
-204 TRLIDG
+204 
-210 AENNWP
+210 
-216 SYVTTNHYKLAPY
+216 
-229 YTLTEHT
+229 
-236 MGPELLVMS
+236 
-245 PRAWESLSAEDQ
+245 
-257 DIFRDAAR
+257 
-265 KSSAYMRELWNG
+265 
-277 LEERSRQQARAA
+277 
-289 GDHHHQRFRPK
+289 
-300 AVRAGDEH
+300 
-308 DLRKERHR
+308 
-316 SGPERIDRAYS
+316 
-327 QDSMSLDLLALKEEQ
+327 MSLDLVALKDEP
-342 SAAPTA
+342 SAARTA
-348 RQRRSLD
+348 RPRRSLD
-355 LETQSV
+355 QETQSV
-361 VRVLPIRW
+361 VRALPIRW
-369 RLLSIAALNATVAI
+369 RLLLIAALNATVAI

-483 VRELQTTIAHTYE
+483 VRALQTTIAHTYE
-496 NDVLKPAREMA
+496 NEVLKPAREMA
-507 GLYAIIEGAIGTRD
+507 GLYAIIEGAIGARD

-550 SDAADEAR
+550 TDAADEAR
-558 RNITTVEQTIP
+558 KNITTVEQTVP

-576 NDLQRAALTALAQR
+576 NNLQRTALQALAQR

-606 TRTNLL
+606 MRTNLL
-612 KTAIDDNQAAMIEVI
+612 KTAIDDNQAAMIAVI
-627 NKLSAQMTLREL
+627 NKLSGQMTMREL

-659 AVVFLTLI
+659 AVIFLTLI
-667 VVIGVLIAR
+667 VVIGALIAR
-676 SIILPLKEIMAAMH
+676 SIIVPLKEIMAAMH

-733 LRASKDRAE
+733 LRASKDHAE
-742 KALEDLREAQQN
+742 KALDDLREAQQN

-788 FARRCDDFANE
+788 FARRCDEFAKE
-799 VGSGPL
+799 VDSGPL

-825 ANLQRAGELVQSFK
+825 SNLQRAGELVQSFK

-851 QFDLRES
+851 PFDLRES

-874 ITLTVDVPAG
+874 ITLTVDVPPG
-884 IIMDSYPG
+884 ISMDSYPG

-901 FLNSVVHAFPDGRAG
+901 FLNSVVHAFPDGRPG
-916 SVMVEARQVRDD
+916 NVTVEARQVRDD
-928 VEIFVSDDGV
+928 VDIFVSDDGV
-938 GMSEDIQR
+938 GMSDETQR

-984 SRLGWGTRFRITL
+984 SRPGWGTRFRITL
-997 PRVAPGESP
+997 PRVAPGESQP
-1006 PEEAAQ
+1006 AQAAQ

>member
-1 MSFNLQMNLCKTL
+1 MSFDLVALKDER
-14 AVCIAVL
+14 AV
-21 AAPSP
+21 AP
-26 AGAREFRVADTQS
+26 GAR
-39 EDYPTVQALT
+39 P
-49 FMARIVEERSGGRH
+49 
-63 RIRVF
+63 
-68 HSRQLGEEK
+68 
-77 ETIEQTRVG
+77 
-86 AIDLNRTNVA
+86 
-96 PIGSLIPAAN
+96 
-106 VLALPFLF
+106 
-114 RSFDHLHK
+114 
-122 VLDQAIGE
+122 
-130 EILASSQR
+130 
-138 HGFVGLTFYDSGIA
+138 
-152 VDLQQRA
+152 
-159 AGAHAC
+159 
-165 RHERLANSGAAIG
+165 
-178 ADVRHDQGARRR
+178 
-190 TGRATVRAGATGLS
+190 
-204 TRLIDG
+204 
-210 AENNWP
+210 
-216 SYVTTNHYKLAPY
+216 
-229 YTLTEHT
+229 
-236 MGPELLVMS
+236 
-245 PRAWESLSAEDQ
+245 
-257 DIFRDAAR
+257 
-265 KSSAYMRELWNG
+265 
-277 LEERSRQQARAA
+277 
-289 GDHHHQRFRPK
+289 
-300 AVRAGDEH
+300 
-308 DLRKERHR
+308 
-316 SGPERIDRAYS
+316 
-327 QDSMSLDLLALKEEQ
+327 
-342 SAAPTA
+342 
-348 RQRRSLD
+348 RRSLD
-355 LETQSV
+355 LETESV

-369 RLLSIAALNATVAI
+369 RLLSIAALNATVAV

-397 RAWDDV
+397 RAWDEV
-403 RTVRESDKLLVLLES
+403 RKVRESDKLLVQLES

-483 VRELQTTIAHTYE
+483 VREVQTTIAHTYE
-496 NDVLKPAREMA
+496 NEVLKPAKEMA
-507 GLYAIIEGAIGTRD
+507 GLYAIIEGAIGRRD

-535 TASLVAANA
+535 TAGLVAANA

-550 SDAADEAR
+550 SDAADDAR

-576 NDLQRAALTALAQR
+576 NSLQRTALMALAQR
-590 AAAFGD
+590 AASFRD
-596 GLKTLAEQFA
+596 GLKTLSEQFA
-606 TRTNLL
+606 ARTSLL
-612 KTAIDDNQAAMIEVI
+612 KTAIDDNQAAMIAVI

-649 ANIYQNVALV
+649 ADIYQNVALV
-659 AVVFLTLI
+659 AVIFLTVI

-676 SIILPLKEIMAAMH
+676 SISLPLKEIMAAMH
-690 AVVSEKYDQPI
+690 SVVAEKYDQPI
-701 QGTQA
+701 AGTQA

-711 EMARA
+711 EMARS

-733 LRASKDRAE
+733 LRASKERAE

-788 FARRCDDFANE
+788 FARRCDDFAQE
-799 VGSGPL
+799 VSAGPL

-851 QFDLRES
+851 PFDLRES
-858 TDQIV
+858 TDQII

-874 ITLTVDVPAG
+874 IALTVDVPAG
-884 IIMDSYPG
+884 ITMDSYPG

-901 FLNSVVHAFPDGRAG
+901 FLNSVIHAFPDGRAG
-916 SVMVEARQVRDD
+916 SVIVEARQVRED
-928 VEIFVSDDGV
+928 VDIFVSDDGV
-938 GMSEDIQR
+938 GMTEEIQR
-946 RAFDPFFTTRRGEGG
+946 RALDPFFTTRRNEGG

-979 RLAFE
+979 RLTFE
-984 SRLGWGTRFRITL
+984 SRLGWGTRFRISI
-997 PRVAPGESP
+997 PRVAPGAAP
-1006 PEEAAQ
+1006 PMPAGNNSTNGQGAWLKTT

>member
-1 MSFNLQMNLCKTL
+1 
-14 AVCIAVL
+14 
-21 AAPSP
+21 
-26 AGAREFRVADTQS
+26 
-39 EDYPTVQALT
+39 
-49 FMARIVEERSGGRH
+49 
-63 RIRVF
+63 
-68 HSRQLGEEK
+68 
-77 ETIEQTRVG
+77 
-86 AIDLNRTNVA
+86 
-96 PIGSLIPAAN
+96 
-106 VLALPFLF
+106 
-114 RSFDHLHK
+114 
-122 VLDQAIGE
+122 
-130 EILASSQR
+130 
-138 HGFVGLTFYDSGIA
+138 
-152 VDLQQRA
+152 
-159 AGAHAC
+159 
-165 RHERLANSGAAIG
+165 
-178 ADVRHDQGARRR
+178 
-190 TGRATVRAGATGLS
+190 
-204 TRLIDG
+204 
-210 AENNWP
+210 
-216 SYVTTNHYKLAPY
+216 
-229 YTLTEHT
+229 
-236 MGPELLVMS
+236 
-245 PRAWESLSAEDQ
+245 
-257 DIFRDAAR
+257 
-265 KSSAYMRELWNG
+265 
-277 LEERSRQQARAA
+277 
-289 GDHHHQRFRPK
+289 
-300 AVRAGDEH
+300 
-308 DLRKERHR
+308 
-316 SGPERIDRAYS
+316 
-327 QDSMSLDLLALKEEQ
+327 MSLDLVALKDEP
-342 SAAPTA
+342 SATRNA
-348 RQRRSLD
+348 RPRRSLD
-355 LETQSV
+355 LETESV

-369 RLLSIAALNATVAI
+369 RLFSIAALNAAVAF
-383 ILAALIWNGANVLS
+383 ILAAFIWNGANVLS

-454 NRGAVDPVL
+454 NRGAIDPIL

-469 LRAVTER
+469 LRTVTER

-483 VRELQTTIAHTYE
+483 VRALQTTIAHTYE
-496 NDVLKPAREMA
+496 NEVLKPAREMA
-507 GLYAIIEGAIGTRD
+507 GLYAIIEGAIGARD

-576 NDLQRAALTALAQR
+576 NSLQRAALTALAQR

-606 TRTNLL
+606 MRTNLL
-612 KTAIDDNQAAMIEVI
+612 KTAIDDNQAAMISVI

-659 AVVFLTLI
+659 AVIFLTLI
-667 VVIGVLIAR
+667 VVIGALIAR

-690 AVVSEKYDQPI
+690 GVVSEKYDEPI
-701 QGTQA
+701 QGTHA

-724 IAKRKAENE
+724 IAKRKAEDE
-733 LRASKDRAE
+733 LRAAKDRAE
-742 KALEDLREAQQN
+742 KALDDLREAQQS

-788 FARRCDDFANE
+788 FARRCEEFAKE
-799 VGSGPL
+799 VDAGPL
-805 RRSRLDEFLE
+805 RRSRLGEFLE

-851 QFDLRES
+851 PFDLRES

-863 ASLRPVLKKSQ
+863 ASLRPALKKSQ

-884 IIMDSYPG
+884 IMMDSYPG

-916 SVMVEARQVRDD
+916 SVIVEARQVRDD
-928 VEIFVSDDGV
+928 VDIFVSDDGV
-938 GMSEDIQR
+938 GMSEEIQR
-946 RAFDPFFTTRRGEGG
+946 RAFDPFFTTRRNEGG

-984 SRLGWGTRFRITL
+984 SRPGWGTRFRITL
-997 PRVAPGESP
+997 PRVAPGEAP
-1006 PEEAAQ
+1006 PAQAAQ